1 MHISAKTVERAAAF
15 SLITGINKIF
25 KTMFKMA
32 LIPMLRSTYFS
43 LFDGIKTQSV
53 NIQAKIENI
62 YAKLRIDKEL
72 VALKYSLP
80 EINSTTSFESIIK
93 PTDAGKANK
102 TKILVNLESNDLYST
117 ILFFPNNIAN
127 LGIVTINNAAI
138 NVFTI

>member
-1 MHISAKTVERAAAF
+1 
-15 SLITGINKIF
+15 
-25 KTMFKMA
+25 MFKMA

-93 PTDAGKANK
+93 PTDAGKAK
-102 TKILVNLESNDLYST
+102 LSNFLCK
-117 ILFFPNNIAN
+117 
-127 LGIVTINNAAI
+127 
-138 NVFTI
+138 